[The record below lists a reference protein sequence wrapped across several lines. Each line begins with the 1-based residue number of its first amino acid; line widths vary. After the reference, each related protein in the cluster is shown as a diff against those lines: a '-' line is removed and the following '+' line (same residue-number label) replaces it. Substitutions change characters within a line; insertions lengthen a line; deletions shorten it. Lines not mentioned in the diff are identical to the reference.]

1 MGIQINGATDTISA
15 SDGSLSVSSS
25 ESTFSGI
32 ATFTSGLNVTGGNVT
47 GNINS
52 SGVSTVTTLNATTIS
67 GVSTI
72 GVTTATVTTLT
83 VNGNA
88 YPSDGPL
95 SNRNILINGGM
106 TVCQRFGLNTA
117 NNINN
122 ATHTYHVDR
131 FKAYNDN
138 TGILQGEWVN
148 TEFPE
153 GFRYSL
159 KYTPATADTSMGTS
173 QMSFISYVIEEK
185 DFERFRW
192 GTSDAQQLTL
202 SFKVKTN
209 KAGTYCVAF
218 FNANTFDRYY
228 ITEVSITDT
237 TNWND
242 VTITVPGDTT
252 GTWSMMRINWTL
264 AVASNLQGS
273 ADTWGS
279 GTLYGTSNQVNFMD
293 STSNEFYLTGVQL
306 EVGSVATPFEHRSYG
321 EELALCQR
329 YYQILEIPTNTYG
342 AQYAT
347 VGSGLFAGLPLTF
360 ITKMRTAP
368 TSVTYEHVSGTE
380 YWVQVSTTSFSGT
393 GGAGRT
399 FASTDSS
406 VRMHKTRVS
415 GNNTPSG
422 SSYYVW
428 EATFK
433 LLLSSEL

>member
-1 MGIQINGATDTISA
+1 MTVIRPNSITGITSITALNDTISVYK
-15 SDGSLSVSSS
+15 SDG
-25 ESTFSGI
+25 TT
-32 ATFTSGLNVTGGNVT
+32 AGLQLDGVNFNTT
-47 GNINS
+47 
-52 SGVSTVTTLNATTIS
+52 GVSTVGQLNA
-67 GVSTI
+67 
-72 GVTTATVTTLT
+72 TTLT
-83 VNGNA
+83 VNSNN
-88 YPSDGPL
+88 YPSAGPL

-106 TVCQRFGLNTA
+106 TVCQRFAINTT
-117 NNINN
+117 NNISN

-138 TGILQGEWVN
+138 DGVLQGEWVN

-173 QMSFISYVIEEK
+173 QQSFISYVIEEK

-264 AVASNLQGS
+264 AAASNLQGS

-279 GTLYGTSNQVNFMD
+279 GNLYGTSNQVNFMD
-293 STSNEFYLTGVQL
+293 STSNEFYITGVQL
-306 EVGSVATPFEHRSYG
+306 EVGTVATPFEHRSYG
-321 EELALCQR
+321 DELALCQR
-329 YYQILEIPTNTYG
+329 YYWQTDGIVYMCGYGNAPQSNAIMNLACPSTMRATPQVTITNTSNG
-342 AQYAT
+342 IN
-347 VGSGLFAGLPLTF
+347 F
-360 ITKMRTAP
+360 
-368 TSVTYEHVSGTE
+368 
-380 YWVQVSTTSFSGT
+380 
-393 GGAGRT
+393 GAG
-399 FASTDSS
+399 ANSPQA
-406 VRMHKTRVS
+406 VYAYAEIS
-415 GNNTPSG
+415 GAGAPRGNLQ
-422 SSYYVW
+422 
-428 EATFK
+428 ATA
-433 LLLSSEL
+433 EL